1 MADRSAGALKPWL
14 AAGLVLLL
22 AGCAKPVTDFGR
34 PQPNQ
39 IVEKFDLE
47 AWARPDGFNLTNQ
60 EREMH
65 DRIWRYLTAPQ
76 AAHWFVNLVIGPLP
90 MRLAPEARSQADGS
104 SYYHWLSGEPYNSS
118 RARYA
123 RLTNDISS
131 DIAGLPGVFD
141 SICEVMEID
150 RQRELASQN
159 VSAGEHKLLAEI
171 AARRA
176 DNERAVEVFVWAL
189 GYRFDSYGYALDHL
203 LIETPHEDAIGSDR
217 QLTQFG
223 AYLEAARQNDFCA
236 MPNVVDE
243 RGGAAITARGERS
256 AALLRP

>member
-1 MADRSAGALKPWL
+1 MKPWL
-14 AAGLVLLL
+14 AAGVVLLL

-76 AAHWFVNLVIGPLP
+76 AAHWFVNLIIGPQP
-90 MRLAPEARSQADGS
+90 MRLAPEARSKADRS
-104 SYYHWLSGEPYNSS
+104 SYYHWLSGQPYNSS
-118 RARYA
+118 RGRYA
-123 RLTNDISS
+123 RLTDDISS
-131 DIAGLPGVFD
+131 DVAGLPRVFD

-150 RQRELASQN
+150 RQREIASQN
-159 VSAGEHKLLAEI
+159 VAAGERKLIAEI

-176 DNERAVEVFVWAL
+176 DNERAVDVFVWAL
-189 GYRFDSYGYALDHL
+189 GYRFDSYGFALDHL
-203 LIETPHEDAIGSDR
+203 LVETPHEDAIDSDR

-223 AYLEAARQNDFCA
+223 TFLESARQHDFCA
-236 MPNVVDE
+236 LPVVVDE
-243 RGGAAITARGERS
+243 RGGAAIPARGERS
-256 AALLRP
+256 AALIKP